1 MSQVTDYQRQL
12 NISKALAT
20 TSYVY
25 KGTKFERE
33 AFASFPDN
41 LLVQRFTKEGAETL
55 DFTIELSLSRDLAS
69 DGKYE
74 EEKSDYKECKLDITD
89 SYILMKGELR
99 TMTCSLLAVYLGKQM
114 GILEFGQIRLRYQE
128 PVMPIF
134 SWLLRLILPKILL
147 VIIARK

>member
-89 SYILMKGELR
+89 SHILMKGR
-99 TMTCSLLAVYLGKQM
+99 VKDNDPAVLLAV
-114 GILEFGQIRLRYQE
+114 
-128 PVMPIF
+128 
-134 SWLLRLILPKILL
+134 
-147 VIIARK
+147 